1 MNYRLKFIK
10 ISPNHQFAGVGFAGN
25 IFITLN
31 ALTHT
36 SINDKMYVDMESNEC
51 VCTEKNFNEFN
62 TQNCWEYYFNQIG
75 KNELVDTIEMNSLI
89 SANINYDD
97 KNMFMSPENFIDLKN
112 KFYNSFD
119 LKPHLKSLINEFYEK
134 NIKDKVTLG
143 VQIRLTDM
151 KHYHN
156 VSPTDSYIERIKTIL
171 KETPEIEQIF
181 LATDDG
187 KIIGDVIT
195 QLDKPVI
202 FYKDMFRADEKN
214 LHLHPYDRFIS
225 ERENHRYK
233 LGVECIQEI
242 FTLSKCDYMLKADV
256 SSVSIIACILSD
268 NIKKIYKL

>member
-1 MNYRLKFIK
+1 MNYKLKFVK
-10 ISPNHQFAGVGFAGN
+10 ISPQHEFAGVGFAGN

-36 SINDKMYVDMESNEC
+36 TINDKMYVDMESNEC
-51 VCTEKNFNEFN
+51 VCTENDFN
-62 TQNCWEYYFNQIG
+62 TFNTKNCWEYYFDQIE
-75 KNELVDTIEMNSLI
+75 KNSLSDVVEFDSLI
-89 SANINYDD
+89 SANINYEDR
-97 KNMFMSPENFIDLKN
+97 NMFMYPENFVDLKN
-112 KFYNSFD
+112 KFYNSFK
-119 LKPHLKSLINEFYEK
+119 LKTHLKSLINEFYEK

-156 VSPTDSYIERIKTIL
+156 VSPTHSYIERIKTIL
-171 KETPEIEQIF
+171 KEKPEIEQIF

-187 KIIGDVIT
+187 KIIGDVIN
-195 QLDKPVI
+195 QLDRPVLY
-202 FYKDMFRADEKN
+202 YKDMFRADDKN

-225 ERENHRYK
+225 ERENHRYV